1 MVNSKSFILIGFLIM
16 IGISFSQSKKEQ
28 IQILTARL
36 DSLKSI
42 QSNEKET
49 FEKRSNELE
58 SSISKN
64 HQKISQLLELHL
76 TNKESLRL
84 EIQEDQRL
92 DQEIL
97 SLQSE
102 LNSIEDNIQAI
113 IDDQPIKLLESSLFN
128 ISNEELIR
136 LMNVSDEDLGES
148 FINFQNPEIKP
159 TYEIIGKQLYQ
170 LKGKVCCLVVMGVT
184 NPNTSHASSGT
195 NYIACFEI
203 KDNNWRIEYP
213 AFNTEFNP
221 SSGFGIPAIF
231 DKFVLFGDQNLAL
244 ILEGGWVGMGYIAE
258 YRAIYGLG
266 INNEIHLI
274 YAGLKEENDQL
285 NRGTNYFQNFQ
296 DIYEISFQKS
306 TNSKYYD
313 FIETKKSH
321 GKKVKTSVLK
331 FNEKTMKYE

>member
-1 MVNSKSFILIGFLIM
+1 MVNSKSIILIGFSIM

-42 QSNEKET
+42 QSNEKES

-136 LMNVSDEDLGES
+136 LMNVSVEDLGES

-184 NPNTSHASSGT
+184 NPNTYHASSGT

-203 KDNNWRIEYP
+203 NDFKWKLLHP
-213 AFNTEFNP
+213 AKNTEYNP
-221 SSGFGIPAIF
+221 SVGFGIPAWV
-231 DKFVLFGDQNLAL
+231 DKFVLYGDQDLAI
-244 ILEGGWVGMGYIAE
+244 ILQGGYMSTGYMMN
-258 YRAIYGLG
+258 YRAIYGV
-266 INNEIHLI
+266 NNYNQVFLI
-274 YAGLKEENDQL
+274 YDGLTEENDQA
-285 NRGTNYFQNFQ
+285 NFGSSFFKNV
-296 DIYEISFQKS
+296 DNEFIIKFQKS
-306 TNSKYYD
+306 PNSKFYD
-313 FIETKKSH
+313 LEETKLSH
-321 GKKVKTSVLK
+321 GKKVKTTILK
-331 FNEKTMKYE
+331 FNENTMKYE